1 MVITEDTWD
10 IEVIQ
15 MKVRTKKEVKTK
27 RLYST
32 FHKSNN
38 SKAGGSFSILTVFN
52 YIQALEWKISSSLQ
66 LFTEEIWDK
75 DFQEGIGK
83 KKTLCTN
90 EMVSLVPG

>member
-83 KKTLCTN
+83 KKN
-90 EMVSLVPG
+90 SVY